1 MRRKLQR
8 GSAFIEMTLVGIP
21 MIFVLI
27 STVEVSR
34 GMWIYSTLSFA
45 ARETSRYISVH
56 GQNCQTLP
64 NNCGL
69 QQADLATFI
78 NNAATGLLPDD
89 LTVQLTNPALNF
101 TCSLRSL
108 QLGSCGSVGAGFI
121 PPSGG
126 NGVGS
131 PIAINLK
138 YPFPNAISMFWPG
151 AGRGTVVGGLTLS
164 ASSQDQI
171 QY

>member
-1 MRRKLQR
+1 MRGKSQR

-34 GMWIYSTLSFA
+34 GMWIYATLSFA

-56 GQNCQTLP
+56 GQNCQTAP
-64 NNCGL
+64 NTCGL
-69 QQADLATFI
+69 LQADLGTFI

-89 LTVQLTNPALNF
+89 LTVQVTNPAVNF
-101 TCSLRSL
+101 TCSLKSL
-108 QLGSCGSVGAGFI
+108 MTSGCVAAGVGFI

-126 NGVGS
+126 NGVGA

-151 AGRGTVVGGLTLS
+151 AGAGQVIGGLTLS

>member
-1 MRRKLQR
+1 MRGKSQR

-45 ARETSRYISVH
+45 AREASRYISVH
-56 GQNCQTLP
+56 GQNCQTAP
-64 NNCGL
+64 NTCAL
-69 QQADLATFI
+69 HQVDLGVFI
-78 NNAATGLLPDD
+78 NNAATGLIPDD
-89 LTVQLTNPALNF
+89 VTVKLTNPAQNF
-101 TCSLRSL
+101 TCTLRKL
-108 QLGSCGSVGAGFI
+108 LNNNCVDAGVLI
-121 PPSGG
+121 PPAGG
-126 NGVGS
+126 SGVGS
-131 PIAINLK
+131 PIGITLT

-151 AGRGTVVGGLTLS
+151 AGRGTVVGAITLS